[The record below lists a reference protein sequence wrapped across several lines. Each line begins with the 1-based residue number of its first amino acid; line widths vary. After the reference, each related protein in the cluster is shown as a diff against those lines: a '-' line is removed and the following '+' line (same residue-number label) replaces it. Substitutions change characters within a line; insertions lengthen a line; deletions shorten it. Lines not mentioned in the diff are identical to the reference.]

1 MDYFTCPKIIL
12 SLMSSSFA
20 SDEVMFSAR
29 NWTQVTAGDL
39 GGASERMLL
48 IL

>member
-20 SDEVMFSAR
+20 SDEVMFSAWD
-29 NWTQVTAGDL
+29 WTQVTAGDL